1 MPTAVAGC
9 VAAGGLSHPL
19 GGPAPRVPGR
29 AKNSLPGSV
38 MTRMPRG
45 DTPLRRTKGT
55 GSFDL
60 PSSTRSLSAGQP
72 GHDGLVGRAHRL
84 AHLVVRDGPA
94 DPQRVPPVPTDVA
107 HHGRVV

>member
-19 GGPAPRVPGR
+19 GGPAPRAPGR

-60 PSSTRSLSAGQP
+60 QSSTRPLGAGQP
-72 GHDGLVGRAHRL
+72 RHHGLVRCVHRL
-84 AHLVVRDGPA
+84 ADLVVRDGPA
-94 DPQRVPPVPTDVA
+94 DAERVPPVPTDV
-107 HHGRVV
+107 